1 MPVEDF
7 FARWLSEFARQATS
21 AQDNAQRQAEAEKL
35 VARAAY
41 ELHDMHR
48 ELKAALD
55 VPLRDRAVKVA
66 AAAEADAGADVAP
79 TADAA

>member
-7 FARWLSEFARQATS
+7 FARWLPEFARQATS